1 MRQLIIVSA
10 TAASLRLTTR
20 IAVLAG
26 QFEVGVYCIQA
37 ARLAQLLE
45 VITDQAG
52 GQAFGHPAIGEVAV
66 PQVLG
71 QHGLCLLLEQSA
83 KFRLL
88 DLGIGLVR
96 VLEIAQDLAGTEF
109 LEGIHVESFQAQD
122 EGRWQGLPAEVAAQH
137 PVRQPAGK
145 AGETV
150 QQRLQAVVRV
160 G

>member
-66 PQVLG
+66 PQALG

-96 VLEIAQDLAGTEF
+96 LKLRRI
-109 LEGIHVESFQAQD
+109 S
-122 EGRWQGLPAEVAAQH
+122 PAPNSSKAFTLS
-137 PVRQPAGK
+137 PSRRRMKGAGK
-145 AGETV
+145 V
-150 QQRLQAVVRV
+150 CQRKWPRNTLFASQPERRV
-160 G
+160 KRCSSGCRR